1 MYSFLYSK
9 KKYSNLECD
18 LAHIRNLK
26 SRWLAIGFL
35 YRQIKND
42 RLKMIGKKRK
52 KPLEGGDFS
61 IKT

>member
-18 LAHIRNLK
+18 LAHICNLK
-26 SRWLAIGFL
+26 SRWLAIDSS
-35 YRQIKND
+35 YKQVKND

>member
-26 SRWLAIGFL
+26 SRWLAIDSS
-35 YRQIKND
+35 YKQVKND
-42 RLKMIGKKRK
+42 SLKMIGKKRK